1 MKTHEAIHI
10 YLQNVSQILQKTT
23 KNNTRMSLGD
33 HWLMMDPFGVT
44 FGTLRLRLDTIWGVL
59 GSFLVSLG
67 FILETLGSI
76 LRCLGHLNATQSCP
90 ECHLDSQSRFSERF
104 FIKSSWILL
113 QLHVFEGSS
122 KVVFWDF
129 ATVARFQ

>member
-10 YLQNVSQILQKTT
+10 YLQNVSQILKKTT

-76 LRCLGHLNATQSCP
+76 LRCLGDLNATQSCP
-90 ECHLDSQSRFSERF
+90 ECHLDSQSRDCERF
-104 FIKSSWILL
+104 FMKSFWILL

-122 KVVFWDF
+122 KIVFLDF

>member
-1 MKTHEAIHI
+1 
-10 YLQNVSQILQKTT
+10 
-23 KNNTRMSLGD
+23 MSLGD

-76 LRCLGHLNATQSCP
+76 LRCLGNQNATQSCP

-104 FIKSSWILL
+104 FMKSSWILL

-122 KVVFWDF
+122 KVVFLDF